1 MSLADLATSSRPP
14 SADVAVLLDADE
26 TGERIR
32 IVAETALRLAHLEGR
47 CPRYLAALDA
57 ALADSP
63 PYGTKAYCDA
73 YREAAMDRRW
83 MAASLITNAHGEG
96 EGATRLWSMAA
107 CAPDGETRELLK
119 QHAVDEAGHALF
131 YLSFVDLALPGAISP
146 EFRAELRQL
155 SPGYSMNHDLFVVDD
170 NPYGR
175 TPTVDD
181 FIQVNIA
188 EIRTT
193 VHHLLQRR
201 ALVHHADPDVHPRLM
216 KLLDRLL
223 HDELRHVGYTAKL
236 IEEMSA
242 DAGQERLVRLFCKR
256 FSEFN
261 ELTVEQLGQRTFE

>member
-1 MSLADLATSSRPP
+1 MSLADLAGRPGST
-14 SADVAVLLDADE
+14 SADVTVLLEAEE
-26 TGERIR
+26 TSERILTA
-32 IVAETALRLAHLEGR
+32 AETALRLANLEGR
-47 CPRYLAALDA
+47 CPNYLAALTA
-57 ALADSP
+57 ALQDQP

-73 YREAAMDRRW
+73 YRAASMDRRW
-83 MAASLITNAHGEG
+83 MAASLLTNAHGEG

-107 CAPDGETRELLK
+107 CAEDGETRDLLK
-119 QHAVDEAGHALF
+119 QHAVDESGHALF
-131 YLSFVDLALPGAISP
+131 YLSFVDLALPGSIAP
-146 EFRAELRQL
+146 EFRSELRQL
-155 SPGYSMNHDLFVVDD
+155 SPGYSMTHDPFVVED

-175 TPTVDD
+175 TPTIDD

-201 ALVHHADPDVHPRLM
+201 ALLHHADPEVHPRLM

-236 IEEMSA
+236 IETMSA
-242 DAGQERLVRLFCKR
+242 AAGRDRLARLFCKR

-261 ELTVEQLGQRTFE
+261 ELTIEQLGQGIFE